1 MDVKTAFLHGD
12 LEDDIY
18 MKQLD
23 GFQVKGQ
30 EDYVCRLRKSMY
42 RLKQAPRQWYKKLL
56 NYKDLVYP
64 SLRGKVLPV

>member
-1 MDVKTAFLHGD
+1 
-12 LEDDIY
+12 